1 MRVVFMG
8 TPEFAASILYE
19 LDSQHE
25 IVGVYTRP
33 DAVRGR
39 GKKLVSS
46 PVAEVAEKLEL
57 PIFKPT
63 TLRSDEAFEELKAL
77 QPDVICVAAYGMI
90 LPKNVLELPCYGCIN
105 VHASLLPKY
114 RGAAPIERAI
124 LNGDYEAGVCIMKM
138 EEGLDTGPYCISR
151 SCEIAD
157 LSCQKLTGDLSDKG
171 ACALLSALY
180 ELSEGKIRW
189 IEQDDAQAT
198 YAAKLEKG
206 ELFLHP
212 DDEVEVNARRVQASS
227 EAHPSRCIIADKTI
241 TVIEARKVSETDAEL
256 VASITSGMVFFV
268 HKRLFIGM
276 ANGVLELLCV
286 KPDGKKEM
294 EARSFAAGI
303 QGIKSGTITWESL

>member
-8 TPEFAASILYE
+8 TPEFSASILYE

-25 IVGVYTRP
+25 VVGVYTRP

-39 GKKLVSS
+39 GKKLVAS
-46 PVAEVAEKLEL
+46 PVAEAAQKLNL

-63 TLRSDEAFEELKAL
+63 TLRSEEVFEELKAL

-90 LPKNVLELPCYGCIN
+90 LPKNVLELPQYGCIN

-180 ELSEGKIRW
+180 ELSEGRICW

-206 ELFLHP
+206 ELFLNP
-212 DDEVEVNARRVQASS
+212 ADDVDVNARRVQASS
-227 EAHPSRCIIADKTI
+227 EPHPSRCVIADKSI
-241 TVIEARKVSETDAEL
+241 TVIEAKKVSQADAEL
-256 VASITSGMVFFV
+256 VASITPGAVLFIQ
-268 HKRLFIGM
+268 KRLFIGM
-276 ANGVLELLCV
+276 ADGALELLNV

-294 EARSFAAGI
+294 DARSFAAGI